1 MDRKTNETQAIDN
14 DEPESVKE
22 GDPPRG
28 KTLSKTQ
35 WDKSSLGQKLVRIP
49 LFDVWSH
56 SGTW

>member
-1 MDRKTNETQAIDN
+1 MDRKTNETQAINN
-14 DEPESVKE
+14 DESESVKE

-56 SGTW
+56 SGAW